1 MILVQNAQG
10 QMMAVPV
17 SQIQQITPVNQ
28 PRQVTPN
35 STPPRASS
43 APPTQPTGTIR
54 LINARQ
60 PTTSGD
66 GSGNEQ
72 KTVVVGSLPAS
83 VRASPSPSNG
93 TATALPAPPQKLILT
108 APAAAGKKLP
118 VTAPPTVVQTVTL
131 GHPNN
136 STKPVLPKGVIQQVP
151 QGIKLAQAPVSL
163 GQPQKSGTTVVVTQQ
178 KQILPK
184 SQAGGVYKGVPLL
197 PKPAPANDG
206 CGTGG
211 VGNGGNL
218 LACDAK
224 AMIICKQCGQFSHN
238 DCIGPSKVCVSCL
251 IR

>member
-28 PRQVTPN
+28 PIQVTPN

-54 LINARQ
+54 LINTRQ
-60 PTTSGD
+60 PSGGGRIIQEIKAD
-66 GSGNEQ
+66 RSGNDQ

-83 VRASPSPSNG
+83 VRSSPSPSNG
-93 TATALPAPPQKLILT
+93 TATLPAQPQKLILT
-108 APAAAGKKLP
+108 AASAAGKKMP
-118 VTAPPTVVQTVTL
+118 VTASPTMVQTVTL

-136 STKPVLPKGVIQQVP
+136 STKTATVLPKGVIQHVP

-163 GQPQKSGTTVVVTQQ
+163 GQPQKAGTTVVVTQQ

-197 PKPAPANDG
+197 PKPAPA
-206 CGTGG
+206 
-211 VGNGGNL
+211 
-218 LACDAK
+218 
-224 AMIICKQCGQFSHN
+224 
-238 DCIGPSKVCVSCL
+238 PP
-251 IR
+251 R